1 MHAPKSIMLARK
13 GETGGQRSVH
23 FLSFLDFTP
32 ILRCGR
38 LLFFPALE
46 GFFVEVAAFEVAGD
60 DAVAGAEEVG
70 EEAEGE

>member
-1 MHAPKSIMLARK
+1 MTSFARRVPDCWVINCR
-13 GETGGQRSVH
+13 E
-23 FLSFLDFTP
+23 
-32 ILRCGR
+32 LR
-38 LLFFPALE
+38 FFPAFE

>member
-1 MHAPKSIMLARK
+1 M
-13 GETGGQRSVH
+13 TGLG
-23 FLSFLDFTP
+23 
-32 ILRCGR
+32 

-46 GFFVEVAAFEVAGD
+46 GFFVEVTAFEVAGD